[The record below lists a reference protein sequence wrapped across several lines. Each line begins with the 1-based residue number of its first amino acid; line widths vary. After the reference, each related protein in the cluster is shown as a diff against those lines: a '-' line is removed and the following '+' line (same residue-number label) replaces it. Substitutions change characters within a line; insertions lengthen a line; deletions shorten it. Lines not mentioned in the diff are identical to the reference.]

1 MPKIIACCV
10 LFLMIATQSFAVQA
24 TESLASEVSLKTM
37 IGQMIMVGFRG
48 EGATAARVIL
58 RDIKQHQIGGV
69 ILFEK
74 DYLRPQAVRNII
86 SKAQVCDLVDALQD
100 ISTIPLFIAI
110 DQEGG
115 LVSRF
120 KPTHGFAGT
129 PSAQKLGE
137 KPVSET
143 FAAGERTGAYL
154 KDVGVNMDFAPVL
167 DVNVNPESPVIGA
180 IQRSFSSDPATVAKY
195 AHAFAQGMGRY
206 GIISGYKHFP
216 GHGSSLSDSHKGLPD
231 VTKTWSKKELLPYA
245 ELLGT
250 EPLHVVMVGHLYHR
264 KLDADTPT
272 SLSYPVV
279 TKMLREKLNY
289 DGVIVTDD
297 LQMRAITNQY
307 SIDEAAVK
315 AVQAGSDIVLVGNN
329 MKYDPKIVSKLVTSL
344 TWAVHNGDIPIER
357 IRQSYDRIMK
367 LKHDSGL
374 LVDDVSNQ

>member
-1 MPKIIACCV
+1 MSKIIACCV
-10 LFLMIATQSFAVQA
+10 LFVLLATQSFAAHVTGSQ
-24 TESLASEVSLKTM
+24 SLEVPLKTM
-37 IGQMIMVGFRG
+37 IGQMVMVGFRG
-48 EGATAARVIL
+48 EGATTARIML

-86 SKAQVCDLVDALQD
+86 SKAQVRDLICALQD
-100 ISTIPLFIAI
+100 TSTIPLFVAI

-120 KPTHGFAGT
+120 KPTHGFSGT
-129 PSAQKLGE
+129 SSAQELGAQ
-137 KPVSET
+137 PVSET

-154 KDVGVNMDFAPVL
+154 EEVGVNMDFAPVL

-180 IQRSFSSDPATVAKY
+180 IQRSFSADPAMVAKY
-195 AHAFAQGMGRY
+195 GHAFAQGLARH

-216 GHGSSLSDSHKGLPD
+216 GHGSSLADSHKGLPD
-231 VTKTWSKKELLPYA
+231 ITKTWSEKELLPYA
-245 ELLGT
+245 ELLGK
-250 EPLHVVMVGHLYHR
+250 EPLHVVMVGHLYNR

-279 TKMLREKLNY
+279 TEMLREKLHY

-307 SIDEAAVK
+307 DMDEAAVK

-329 MKYDPKIVSKLVTSL
+329 MAYDPNIVCTLVTSL
-344 TWAVHNGDIPIER
+344 TWAVHNGEISIER

-367 LKHDSGL
+367 LKRDSGL
-374 LVDDVSNQ
+374 LLEDVLKQ